1 MKKGFTLVEM
11 LVVLLL
17 LGLVASI
24 VAVNV
29 GGKIDP
35 SRIKATRA
43 LLTQLRQQVDLFR
56 LDHARLP
63 EKIDDLWRRPSY
75 VDPKLWPAGGYLAE
89 RVVDAWGREVELV
102 APGSEGRLFELRSL
116 GEDGR
121 TSDDDLWSPAR

>member
-11 LVVLLL
+11 LVVILI

-29 GGKIDP
+29 GGKVEP
-35 SRIKATRA
+35 SRIKATKA

-121 TSDDDLWSPAR
+121 ASDDDLWSPAR